1 MSAELVDPFAAP
13 KPEPLLTA
21 DEWVAIR
28 DEINERK
35 FDDHALYP
43 ELVAEALRTLGEIG
57 SGTATNPAR
66 TATQSLREMVYR
78 ARNGA
83 WRSEIEAEPAWSLD
97 TSTREPLIDQDLWPD
112 REPFIRKVETVVEDL

>member
-1 MSAELVDPFAAP
+1 MSAELVDPFAT
-13 KPEPLLTA
+13 PEQPLLTPE
-21 DEWVAIR
+21 EWVAIR
-28 DEINERK
+28 DEISERK
-35 FDDHALYP
+35 FDDRALYP
-43 ELVAEALRTLGEIG
+43 DLLAEALRTLGEIG

-66 TATQSLREMVYR
+66 TATRSLREMVFR
-78 ARNGA
+78 AHNGA

>member
-1 MSAELVDPFAAP
+1 MTNTEEWLREVAGEST
-13 KPEPLLTA
+13 PEQPLLTA
-21 DEWVAIR
+21 EEWVAIR

-43 ELVAEALRTLGEIG
+43 DLLAEALRTLGEIG

-66 TATQSLREMVYR
+66 AATQSLREMVFR
-78 ARNGA
+78 AHNGA

-97 TSTREPLIDQDLWPD
+97 AERQL
-112 REPFIRKVETVVEDL
+112 PFIRKVETVVPDL